1 MIEQKTKQVT
11 VVVSLYKP
19 DVEDLSKSWNMSML
33 QYVQIRNLPPMP
45 VADIKNQSQHIFPLT
60 ADIFLS
66 SPLAWN

>member
-19 DVEDLSKSWNMSML
+19 DVEDLSKSWNMSTL
-33 QYVQIRNLPPMP
+33 QYVQMRDLPPTP
-45 VADIKNQSQHIFPLT
+45 LADIKNRSQHIFPLT
-60 ADIFLS
+60 ADTFLS